1 LKIVFVG
8 TPKVAAHYLNFLAQR
23 YEICLV
29 VTQLSKP
36 KGRGLLTQDS
46 EVASYA
52 KNNNLPLIETSN
64 INDKAVLNKIKDSQA
79 DLGVVVAFGQLINYQ
94 TRSVIPKGFVNLHF
108 SLLPELRGADP
119 VAAAIR
125 NGATST
131 GVSVFE
137 LIDELDAGP
146 IYTQIDTSISLTDDG
161 NTLFEKLISLG
172 EIALV
177 EAISKIEQ
185 SIAPEPQPG
194 SASFA
199 GKSNSRDY
207 KIDWNSDSESIVN
220 LVRSQIGK
228 KMAWTTFNEQI
239 LKISKMQVVESNFSG
254 FNGEVKIDNQLV
266 VKTGTGHV
274 EILEVIPA
282 GKKKMT
288 AAQWAR
294 GLKIDKL
301 IFE

>member
-1 LKIVFVG
+1 MKIVFIG
-8 TPKVAAHYLNFLAQR
+8 TPKVASHYLDFLAKN

-29 VTQLSKP
+29 ITQSSKP
-36 KGRGLLTQDS
+36 KGRGLQVQES
-46 EVASYA
+46 EVSSYA
-52 KNNNLPLIETSN
+52 KSNSLPLIETN
-64 INDKAVLNKIKDSQA
+64 DINHDAVVNEIIKSEA
-79 DLGVVVAFGQLINYQ
+79 DLGVVVAFGQMINHH
-94 TRSVIPKGFVNLHF
+94 TRGALAKGFVNLHF

-125 NGATST
+125 NGAKKS
-131 GVSVFE
+131 GVSVFK

-146 IYTQIDTSISLTDDG
+146 IYSQIDTSISSTDDG
-161 NTLFEKLISLG
+161 NSLFEKLIPLG
-172 EIALV
+172 EAALV
-177 EAISKIEQ
+177 ESISKIEQ
-185 SIAPEPQPG
+185 EIAPAPQIGNPNF
-194 SASFA
+194 AS
-199 GKSNSRDY
+199 KSNSRDY
-207 KIDWNSDSESIVN
+207 KIDWNLDSESIVN

-239 LKISKMQVVESNFSG
+239 LKISNLQIVESNLVGVS
-254 FNGEVKIDNQLV
+254 GEVIVNDQVL

-274 EILEVIPA
+274 EIMEVIPA

-288 AAQWAR
+288 AAEWSR